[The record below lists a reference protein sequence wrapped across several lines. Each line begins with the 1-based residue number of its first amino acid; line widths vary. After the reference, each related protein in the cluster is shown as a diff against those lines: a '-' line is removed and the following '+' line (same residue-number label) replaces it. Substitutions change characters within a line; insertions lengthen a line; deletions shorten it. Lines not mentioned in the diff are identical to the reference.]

1 MAQYVE
7 TPDGLVE
14 FPDGMSV
21 DEIQAVLTEYYG
33 TPEVPQTTD
42 QVSQPAAAAQIS
54 DTERRPGGPMGMV
67 SDIQRPVKQKQT
79 SVQME
84 SAVSPTFLETAE
96 ASAVDLLP
104 ELGAT
109 GFGIVGTAVGGPI
122 LGIPMAG
129 LGGMFGDVLQNLIQ
143 GESTKVDEMVKEG
156 LLQAAFEAGGG
167 VIAKVG
173 GQVLRITPEALRL
186 AGITTDNATQA
197 LQQMLKSR
205 PDLVQA
211 GSLESLQATQK
222 LLTEGGGTLSK
233 TQSGQ
238 AGPLA
243 TFGEKLAR
251 IGITGEGSFVKIQ
264 EKNDKIIIDAFDDL
278 VQGTLGRTRDPSE
291 IGVIFTEAIDSGRSA
306 LSAQYGKRLDEI
318 SQQFGG
324 SPVST
329 QTLKNAVDDKIAKGT
344 VDFDS
349 IDPAV
354 RKFYEMV
361 KELPDNMQANRA
373 VDLIKFAHQR
383 LNEMLNP
390 AGQGYNTVAAAE
402 LTSFIDEILK
412 PQLRNGLAK
421 VNPKAFKEYDD
432 LNKFYSQSKEAL
444 SPKLLE
450 AVARKGEAKDFAA
463 VGQTLFGTTKLE
475 TVDAA
480 FRALQKAKRLNP
492 DLNIL
497 EAGDALRQGY
507 LTKFFGSE
515 GRSINQLRTMTKRIE
530 ENTNQKELFN
540 RVLGVSAPGTKK
552 LLNAAL
558 DSAGTPGEGVLTLSF
573 RGRELG
579 ALTDILGGGAILT
592 GDVIGIA
599 GGLTLLS
606 TPAVLAKISLN
617 PKAVNKL
624 ININKASRSMTPQVL
639 STALIRFGNEFGI
652 PIEEEGK
659 RLIEG
664 MQVSDLLDAAK
675 IEQLPQ

>member
-1 MAQYVE
+1 MSQYVE

-173 GQVLRITPEALRL
+173 GQVLRIAPEALRL

-373 VDLIKFAHQR
+373 IDLIKFANQR

-450 AVARKGEAKDFAA
+450 AVARKGEAEDFAA
-463 VGQTLFGTTKLE
+463 VGQTLFNTTKLE

-599 GGLTLLS
+599 GGLALLS

>member
-14 FPDGMSV
+14 FPDEMSV

-54 DTERRPGGPMGMV
+54 DATQRPGGPMGMV

-79 SVQME
+79 NVQME

-173 GQVLRITPEALRL
+173 GQGLRIAPEALRL

-373 VDLIKFAHQR
+373 IDLIKFANQR

-515 GRSINQLRTMTKRIE
+515 GRSINQLRTMAKRIE

-540 RVLGVSAPGTKK
+540 RVLGVSAPRTKK